1 MNAIKIGFKQMT
13 LFYSSKGN
21 FPKNSPYFLNLTKKQ
36 YKSDADING
45 NINCS
50 EESKN
55 EKS

>member
-21 FPKNSPYFLNLTKKQ
+21 FPKNSPYFLNLSKKQ